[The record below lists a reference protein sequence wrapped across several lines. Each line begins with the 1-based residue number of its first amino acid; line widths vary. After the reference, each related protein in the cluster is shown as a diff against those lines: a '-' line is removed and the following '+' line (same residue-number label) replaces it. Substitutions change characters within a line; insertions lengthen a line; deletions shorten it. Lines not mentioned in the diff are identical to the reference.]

1 MLVFELNW
9 FYSTEDV
16 CGLYRFNFF
25 VWGGGGGRIWMWE
38 SEFVSPVYT
47 LSCVCLSTPIFTL
60 FRQQSPLKSDFK
72 F

>member
-1 MLVFELNW
+1 M
-9 FYSTEDV
+9 V
-16 CGLYRFNFF
+16 CIALIFLFGAG
-25 VWGGGGGRIWMWE
+25 GGGGGRVWMWK